1 MLKSIGKLN
10 DKFITV
16 GKTNNRQRPSLYI
29 FQEPNELVK
38 VATFKD
44 DAAAEAFLKYMCEML
59 EVKYE

>member
-1 MLKSIGKLN
+1 MLKSVGKLN

-16 GKTNNRQRPSLYI
+16 GKENKKHRPSLYI
-29 FQEPNELVK
+29 FREPNELVK

-44 DAAAEAFLKYMCEML
+44 DATAETFMKYMCEML